1 MTRAGRRG
9 PFAAAGRRAVRGA
22 CGARGGQ
29 AVPPAATG
37 AAGVLLV
44 TLLLAA
50 ALLAVSLLGGL
61 GAALAESPSPSPSAP
76 VSLRVGWAEE
86 PDTLSPYLSAARS
99 SRFVWDLVY
108 DTLVDYDAET
118 LEAAPGLAA
127 SWDHSADGLVWTF
140 TLRDGVRWQDGRPLT
155 ARDVAWTYSF
165 ALEHDVPLWREAL
178 AGVREVE
185 AVDDQTVRIRCSR
198 PKADLLD
205 LRLPVLPEHVWG
217 DVSAAEVLEGFGG
230 APPLVGSGAFRAVS
244 WRPGQ
249 SLRLEANEAYWA
261 GRPVVDEVVV
271 RFYADGIALA
281 DDLEAGRLD
290 GAWGVAATRFEDLDG
305 GGRET
310 VEAVQPDVDVLVFN
324 CADGSDGHPALL
336 DPAVRSALS
345 QTIDRERLAEEAYGP
360 AGAPAGSLV
369 PAGLAAGP
377 IDYHRELPEEATA
390 QDPEGASAALDAAG
404 YRDTDGDGRREDA
417 VGRPLELRL
426 LVRAASVE
434 QVAAAGRISEWLT
447 AVGVF
452 VEVDEVDDATLA
464 ARVWRTVDGEPRPDF
479 DLLLWGWRG
488 DVDPGFVLSTLTTS
502 SIGTWN
508 QAGWSSKAYD
518 ELFRE
523 QARTLD
529 AVVRRDLVWRMQ
541 DMVAAEAPVVPLVYT
556 RTLEAYDTRHWSGW
570 TPSPGEGGGVV
581 CGYQID
587 SYLRLRPQDPGVI
600 WGLPLW
606 AAAALAA
613 AALGLALV
621 LAVVLWRRA
630 RR

>member
-1 MTRAGRRG
+1 M
-9 PFAAAGRRAVRGA
+9 
-22 CGARGGQ
+22 
-29 AVPPAATG
+29 TG
-37 AAGVLLV
+37 AVGVLLA
-44 TLLLAA
+44 TLLLAG

-61 GAALAESPSPSPSAP
+61 AAALADSPSPSPSAP
-76 VSLRVGWAEE
+76 VVLRVGWAEE

-108 DTLVDYDAET
+108 DTLVDYDVET

-185 AVDDQTVRIRCSR
+185 AVGDRTVRIRCSR

-249 SLRLEANEAYWA
+249 SLRLETNEAYWA

-281 DDLEAGRLD
+281 DDLEGGRLD
-290 GAWGVAATRFEDLDG
+290 GAWGVPATRFDDVDG
-305 GGRET
+305 GGREAI
-310 VEAVQPDVDVLVFN
+310 EAVRPDVDVLVFN
-324 CADGSDGHPALL
+324 CAEGGDGHPALR

-345 QTIDRERLAEEAYGP
+345 QAIDRERLAEEAYGP

-377 IDYHRELPEEATA
+377 IDYHRVLSEEATG
-390 QDPEGASAALDAAG
+390 QDPEGARAALDAAG

-417 VGRPLELRL
+417 MGRPLDVRL
-426 LVRAASVE
+426 LVRAASAE
-434 QVAAAGRISEWLT
+434 QVAAAGLISQWLT

-452 VEVDEVDDATLA
+452 VEVEEVDDATLA
-464 ARVWRTVDGEPRPDF
+464 ARVWGTVDGEPRPDF

-508 QAGWSSKAYD
+508 QAGWSSTVYD
-518 ELFRE
+518 ELFRD

-529 AVVRRDLVWRMQ
+529 AVARRDLVWRMQ

-570 TPSPGEGGGVV
+570 VPSPGEGGGVV
-581 CGYQID
+581 CGFQID
-587 SYLRLRPQDPGVI
+587 SYLRLRPQDAGVLR
-600 WGLPLW
+600 GLPLW

-613 AALGLALV
+613 AAFGLALA
-621 LAVVLWRRA
+621 LALVLWRRA

>member
-1 MTRAGRRG
+1 VAPLTTSG
-9 PFAAAGRRAVRGA
+9 AVA
-22 CGARGGQ
+22 
-29 AVPPAATG
+29 
-37 AAGVLLV
+37 
-44 TLLLAA
+44 LLLAAVLVAA

-61 GAALAESPSPSPSAP
+61 AAALGASPSPSPSAP
-76 VSLRVGWAEE
+76 VILRVGWAEE

-127 SWDHSADGLVWTF
+127 SWEHSADGLVWTF

-155 ARDVAWTYSF
+155 ARDVAWTYTF
-165 ALEHDVPLWREAL
+165 ALAHDVPLWRAAL

-185 AVDDQTVRIRCSR
+185 AVDDRTVRVRCSR

-205 LRLPVLPEHVWG
+205 LRLPVLPAHVWS
-217 DVSAAEVLEGFGG
+217 DASAAEVLEGFGG
-230 APPLVGSGAFRAVS
+230 APPLVGSGAFRAVA

-249 SLRLEANEAYWA
+249 SLRLEANEAYWG
-261 GRPVVDEVVV
+261 GRPVVDAVVV
-271 RFYADGIALA
+271 RFYAAGDTLA

-290 GAWGVAATRFEDLDG
+290 GARGVPARRFEDLDG

-310 VEAVQPDVDVLVFN
+310 AAAVTAEVESLVFN
-324 CADGSDGHPALL
+324 CAEKGGHPALR
-336 DPAVRSALS
+336 DAAVRRALAWAV
-345 QTIDRERLAEEAYGP
+345 DRERLAEVAYGP
-360 AGAPAGSLV
+360 AGEPAGSLV
-369 PAGLAAGP
+369 PAGLAAGS
-377 IDYHRELPEEATA
+377 IDYHRELPEGAA
-390 QDPEGASAALDAAG
+390 AYDPERAVTGLDAAG
-404 YRDTDGDGRREDA
+404 YTDGDGDGRRESA
-417 VGRPLELRL
+417 SGRPVALRL
-426 LVRAASVE
+426 LVRAASPESVT
-434 QVAAAGRISEWLT
+434 AAGLIAEWFG
-447 AVGVF
+447 AVGVA
-452 VEVDEVDDATLA
+452 VEVEELDDAALA
-464 ARVWRTVDGEPRPDF
+464 ARVWHTVDGEPHPDF
-479 DLLLWGWRG
+479 DLLLWGWAG
-488 DVDPGFVLSTLTTS
+488 DVDPGFVLSTLATS

-508 QAGWSSKAYD
+508 LAGWSSAAYD

-529 AVVRRDLVWRMQ
+529 AVARGDLVWRMQ
-541 DMVAAEAPVVPLVYT
+541 DTIAAEAPLVPLVYT

-570 TPSPGEGGGVV
+570 APSPGEGGGVV

-587 SYLRLRPQDPGVI
+587 SYLRLRPQDPGVL

-613 AALGLALV
+613 AALGLALA

>member
-1 MTRAGRRG
+1 MTRAGRRARL
-9 PFAAAGRRAVRGA
+9 AAGGRRAVRSARPTRRGRVVPLTASGA
-22 CGARGGQ
+22 V
-29 AVPPAATG
+29 AV
-37 AAGVLLV
+37 
-44 TLLLAA
+44 LLAA
-50 ALLAVSLLGGL
+50 VLLAASLLGGL
-61 GAALAESPSPSPSAP
+61 AAALADSPSPSPSAP
-76 VSLRVGWAEE
+76 VLLRVGWAEE
-86 PDTLSPYLSAARS
+86 PDTLSPYLSAVRS

-118 LEAAPGLAA
+118 LEAVPGLAA

-155 ARDVAWTYSF
+155 ARDVAWTYAF
-165 ALEHDVPLWREAL
+165 ALEHDVPLWRGAL
-178 AGVREVE
+178 DGVREVE
-185 AVDDQTVRIRCSR
+185 AVDDRTVRLRCSR

-205 LRLPVLPEHVWG
+205 LRLPVLPAHVWG
-217 DVSAAEVLEGFGG
+217 DASAAEVLEGFGG
-230 APPLVGSGAFRAVS
+230 SPPLVGSGAFRAVA

-249 SLRLEANEAYWA
+249 SLRLEANETYWG
-261 GRPVVDEVVV
+261 GRPVVDDVVV
-271 RFYADGIALA
+271 RFYAAGDALA

-290 GAWGVAATRFEDLDG
+290 GAWGVAAERFEDLDG

-310 VEAVQPDVDVLVFN
+310 AAAVTAEVENLVFN
-324 CADGSDGHPALL
+324 CAEDGDGHPALR
-336 DPAVRSALS
+336 DAAVRRALAWAV
-345 QTIDRERLAEEAYGP
+345 DRERLAEVAYGP
-360 AGAPAGSLV
+360 AGEPAGSLV

-377 IDYHRELPEEATA
+377 IDYHRELPEEAA
-390 QDPEGASAALDAAG
+390 AYDPERAVAELDAAG
-404 YRDTDGDGRREDA
+404 YPDADGDGRREDA
-417 VGRPLELRL
+417 SSRPLELRL
-426 LVRAASVE
+426 VVRAASPESVT
-434 QVAAAGRISEWLT
+434 AAGLIAGWFGDL
-447 AVGVF
+447 GVT
-452 VEVDEVDDATLA
+452 VEVEKLDDAAFA

-508 QAGWSSKAYD
+508 PAGWSSKVYD

-529 AVVRRDLVWRMQ
+529 AVARRDLVWRMQ
-541 DMVAAEAPVVPLVYT
+541 DAIAGEAPVVPVVHT

-587 SYLRLRPQDPGVI
+587 SYLRLRPQDPGVL

-613 AALGLALV
+613 AALGLALA